1 MAKQLTIPE
10 LDDLTQYNEEV
21 KSEIE
26 SLRDFIENEPSKRR
40 AAEIERMQTLPAPD
54 EIVTVRREKEFF
66 DRLSRG
72 ELKNEHRHQAKNGIL
87 FAFLIIAIFS
97 VSLWIY
103 RFIN

>member
-1 MAKQLTIPE
+1 MAKQLTLPE
-10 LDDLTQYNEEV
+10 IDDLTQYNESV

-72 ELKNEHRHQAKNGIL
+72 ELKNEHRHQAKNGVL
-87 FAFLIIAIFS
+87 FVFLVLAITS

>member
-1 MAKQLTIPE
+1 MAKQLTLPE

-87 FAFLIIAIFS
+87 FAVLIIAIFS
-97 VSLWIY
+97 VCLWIY
-103 RFIN
+103 RFIS